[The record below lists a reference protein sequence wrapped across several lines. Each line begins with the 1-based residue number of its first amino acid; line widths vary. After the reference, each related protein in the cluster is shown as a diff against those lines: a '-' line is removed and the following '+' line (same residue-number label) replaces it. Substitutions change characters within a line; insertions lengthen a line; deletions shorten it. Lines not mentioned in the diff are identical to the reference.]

1 MSTLNL
7 MTTKV
12 SAVLLEDHPLFREGL
27 RSFITQK
34 FPNISFAY
42 CGADFLEAKEVIERE
57 RVNLAILDLHLGD
70 SRTPSE
76 IVSLFSTRHMRVLVI
91 SALNN
96 FESVKSAFSMGA
108 NGFVSKDSP
117 IEEIGK
123 AIKTVLDGNEWISP
137 TLSSALTYSKSPIE
151 QLSAQEKRAV
161 ILYASGLKLEVVA
174 RRMNVAAS
182 TSKQYIDRAKMKFKN
197 AGVTVR
203 TKTEIYKYLRDQ
215 GLIE

>member
-1 MSTLNL
+1 MPTLSP
-7 MTTKV
+7 MTSNV

-27 RSFITQK
+27 RAFISQK
-34 FPNISFAY
+34 FPEINLAY
-42 CGADFLEAKEVIERE
+42 CGGDLLEAKKVAETERI
-57 RVNLAILDLHLGD
+57 NLAILDLHLGD
-70 SRTPSE
+70 RTTPSE
-76 IVSLFSTRHMRVLVI
+76 IVSTFSTRHIRVLVI

-108 NGFVSKDSP
+108 NGFVSKDSS

-123 AIKTVLDGNEWISP
+123 AIKAVLAGNEWISP
-137 TLSSALTYSKSPIE
+137 TLSSALTYSKSPVE

-182 TSKQYIDRAKMKFKN
+182 TSKQYIDRAKIKFKN
-197 AGVTVR
+197 AGINVR
-203 TKTEIYKYLRDQ
+203 TKTEMYKYLRDQ
-215 GLIE
+215 GAID

>member
-1 MSTLNL
+1 MSTLNR
-7 MTTKV
+7 MSTKV

-27 RSFITQK
+27 RSFVTQK
-34 FPNISFAY
+34 FPDITFAY
-42 CGADFLEAKEVIERE
+42 CGADFLAAKEVIERE
-57 RVNLAILDLHLGD
+57 RVNLASLDLHLGD

-123 AIKTVLDGNEWISP
+123 AIKTVLEGNEWISP
-137 TLSSALTYSKSPIE
+137 TLSSALTYSKSPVE

-203 TKTEIYKYLRDQ
+203 TKTEMYKYLRDQ
-215 GLIE
+215 GLID

>member
-12 SAVLLEDHPLFREGL
+12 SAILLEDHPLFREGL
-27 RSFITQK
+27 RSFVTQK

-76 IVSLFSTRHMRVLVI
+76 IVSLFSARHMRVLVI

-161 ILYASGLKLEVVA
+161 ILYASGLKLEVVS

>member
-7 MTTKV
+7 MSTKV

-27 RSFITQK
+27 RSFVTQK
-34 FPNISFAY
+34 FPHISFAY
-42 CGADFLEAKEVIERE
+42 CGADFIEAKKIVETE

-70 SRTPSE
+70 NRTPSE

-123 AIKTVLDGNEWISP
+123 AIKAVLEGNEWISP

-161 ILYASGLKLEVVA
+161 ILYASGLKLDVVA
-174 RRMNVAAS
+174 RRMGVAAS
-182 TSKQYIDRAKMKFKN
+182 TAKQYIDRAKMKFKN
-197 AGVTVR
+197 TGTIVR
-203 TKTEIYKYLRDQ
+203 TKTEMYKYLRDQ
-215 GLIE
+215 GAIE

>member
-1 MSTLNL
+1 MSTLKP
-7 MTTKV
+7 MSTQI

-27 RSFITQK
+27 RSYVTQK
-34 FPNISFAY
+34 FPNIKFAY
-42 CGADFLEAKEVIERE
+42 CGADFLEAKEVLESERI
-57 RVNLAILDLHLGD
+57 NLAILDLHLGD
-70 SRTPSE
+70 GRTPSE
-76 IVSLFSTRHMRVLVI
+76 IVSLFSTRHMRVLVV

-108 NGFVSKDSP
+108 SGFVSKDSP

-123 AIKTVLDGNEWISP
+123 AIKSVLDGNEWISP
-137 TLSSALTYSKSPIE
+137 TLSSALTYSKSPVE

-161 ILYASGLKLEVVA
+161 ILYGSGLKLEVVA

-182 TSKQYIDRAKMKFKN
+182 TAKQYIDRAKMKFKN

-203 TKTEIYKYLRDQ
+203 TKTEMYKYLRDQ
-215 GLIE
+215 GLID